1 MSTHLIPVAERTNLP
16 RFGQKSSFVLVAV
29 ISVLLVVPPLV
40 LMLWSSLHPG
50 GGATREGTFGF
61 GAFVDLFTGED
72 FWRVAAQTAQ
82 FAGFASALALILGGV
97 LAWGVART
105 NMKGKS
111 LVYVGV
117 FLSFAVPGMIEAVG
131 WVQIFGQ
138 GAGIATGAFQS
149 LFGWSPVAQSMPMIV
164 VIQAFSWAPMV
175 FLLLVGPF
183 KSMDATLEESALA
196 ARASRATVLR
206 RVSGPLM
213 APAILAVLI
222 LVLVR
227 AVQAFEMP
235 LFLGSPAGIRTFTT
249 EIYSTLHKSFSPDY
263 ATAAAFGTILV
274 VVLSFG
280 LWLYYRATRLSAK
293 FTTVSGK
300 AFRAKEADLGP
311 WKWVAGAFVAF
322 CTLIWIAPVIAMML
336 TSLWPGLGRGGGFG
350 SFTLKNYIAVG
361 EFRGLVDGIVN
372 TLVVS
377 VASAT
382 LATLL
387 CMVAAYL
394 IVRTRIRGRQLLDG
408 VLSLPIVIPGTVLGL
423 AFLITY
429 LRVPVAIY
437 GTLWIII
444 FAFIAHYSPY
454 AMRYLQPSLVQIS
467 RDIDDASRAAG
478 ANELTVF
485 RRILMPLIVPA
496 IVGSWIYVFFHAF
509 KDVSIVAMIYTGNT
523 PVLSTQLLDM
533 WKDGTGGMLNA
544 YGTCMTLGSI
554 LIGALAFRL
563 AKRFGFN
570 L

>member
-1 MSTHLIPVAERTNLP
+1 MPTSLIPVAERTKMP
-16 RFGQKSSFVLVAV
+16 RFGQRSAFALAAV
-29 ISVLLVVPPLV
+29 ISVLLVVPPLF
-40 LMLWSSLHPG
+40 LMLWTSLHPG
-50 GGATREGTFGF
+50 GNAMREGAFGF
-61 GAFVDLFTGED
+61 DAFTELFAGED
-72 FWRVAAQTAQ
+72 FWQIAAQTAQ
-82 FAGFASALALILGGV
+82 FAGSASLLALALGGV
-97 LAWGVART
+97 MAWGVART
-105 NMKGKS
+105 NMKGKR
-111 LVYVGV
+111 LIYVGV

-131 WVQIFGQ
+131 WVQIFGE
-138 GAGIATGAFQS
+138 GAGIATGFFQA
-149 LFGWSPVAQSMPMIV
+149 LFGWSPVAQSMPMIIIV
-164 VIQAFSWAPMV
+164 QAFSWAPMV

-196 ARASRATVLR
+196 ARASRFTVLWR
-206 RVSGPLM
+206 ISGPLT

-227 AVQAFEMP
+227 AIQAFEMP

-263 ATAAAFGTILV
+263 AKAAAFGTILV

-280 LWLYYRATRLSAK
+280 LWLYYRATRLSSK

-300 AFRAKEADLGP
+300 AFRAKPADLGP
-311 WKWVAGAFVAF
+311 WKWVAGAFAVF
-322 CTLIWIAPVIAMML
+322 CTVVWVAPVIAMAL
-336 TSLWPGLGRGGGFG
+336 TSLWPRLGRGGGFE
-350 SFTLKNYIAVG
+350 SFTLDNYVAVG
-361 EFRGLVDGIVN
+361 QFRGLVDGIVN

-377 VASAT
+377 VVSAT
-382 LATLL
+382 LATIL
-387 CMVAAYL
+387 CLFAAYL
-394 IVRTRIRGRQLLDG
+394 IVRTRIRGRELLDG

-429 LRVPVAIY
+429 LRVPAAIY

-444 FAFIAHYSPY
+444 FAFIAHYAPY

-467 RDIDDASRAAG
+467 RDLDDASRAAG
-478 ANELTVF
+478 ASELTVF

-496 IVGSWIYVFFHAF
+496 IIGSWVYVFFHAF

-554 LIGALAFRL
+554 LIGAVAFRL
-563 AKRFGFN
+563 AKKFGFN